1 MPKQN
6 SEDKLAEKLKNI
18 HQGEEEKQAKKTAQ
32 SLGLPFID
40 LMILPIQSEAL
51 ALIDEKTAKIG
62 KIVAIK
68 KEGREIKIALIDP
81 KNETAQ
87 NTIENFK
94 TKGFKTSLFITSSRG
109 LNKAF
114 SFYKNL
120 VEEKE
125 TTGQIEIDEKSL
137 KEFQDKINNFKD
149 LQNLIDEFARGNAF
163 LILEIIIAGALK
175 NNASDIH
182 LESLEK
188 GSLLRYRVDGIL
200 YDAASLEP
208 KIHHFVLSRIKLIS
222 DVIINVKDK
231 PQDGR
236 FTIKLNGFDVE
247 SRVSIIPAPQ
257 GENVV
262 MRILNP
268 ASIEM
273 KLSGLGLRPDILELM
288 KKEIRRPNG
297 MIITTGPTGSG
308 KTTTLYSFLK
318 EIANPKV
325 KVITLEDPIE
335 YHLEHVTQTQV
346 EPERG
351 YTFAQGLRSALRQDP
366 DVMLVGEIRDKE
378 TAEISLQAAL
388 TGHLVF
394 STLHTNDAAGAIP
407 RMLDLGANPVSLA
420 SGLIDVIAQRLVRK
434 LCPECKEKYSPSK
447 EELKKIKEALA
458 SLPEEIKPDLDEQ
471 KTDLFRPAQNGCPH
485 CNHTGFK
492 GRIGVYEI
500 IQVKDSLER
509 LTSQQPTH
517 AQILDLLKKEGF
529 VSMYQDGMIKVLNGE
544 TSLDELESVV
554 GK

>member
-6 SEDKLAEKLKNI
+6 SEEKLAQKLKAI
-18 HQGEEEKQAKKTAQ
+18 HQSQEEAQAQRMAQ
-32 SLGLPFID
+32 TSGLPFID
-40 LMILPIQSEAL
+40 LTILPIQSEAL
-51 ALIDEKTAKIG
+51 AMIDEETAKKG
-62 KIVAIK
+62 KIAAIK
-68 KEGREIKIALIDP
+68 KEGREIKIALADP
-81 KNETAQ
+81 KNETAR
-87 NTIENFK
+87 NAIENLK
-94 TKGFKTSLFITSSRG
+94 EKGFKASLFVTSNHS
-109 LNKAF
+109 LDKAF

-120 VEEKE
+120 VKEKE
-125 TTGQIEIDEKSL
+125 TSGQIQIDEEKL
-137 KEFQDKINNFKD
+137 KEFQQRIKTLGD
-149 LQNLIDEFARGNAF
+149 LQNLIDEFVRGNAF

-188 GSLLRYRVDGIL
+188 GSLVRYRIDGVL
-200 YDAASLEP
+200 YDAASLDA
-208 KIHHFVLSRIKLIS
+208 KTNHFVLSRIKLIS
-222 DVIINVKDK
+222 NVIINVKDK

-236 FTIKLNGFDVE
+236 FTIKLNGFEVE
-247 SRVSIIPAPQ
+247 SRVSIIPAPR

-268 ASIEM
+268 AVVEI
-273 KLSGLGLRPDILELM
+273 KLAGLGLRPDVLKLM
-288 KKEIRRPNG
+288 EAEIRRPNG

-318 EIANPKV
+318 EIASPRV

-335 YHLEHVTQTQV
+335 YHLEHITQTQI

-351 YTFAQGLRSALRQDP
+351 YTFAEGLRSALRQDP

-420 SGLIDVIAQRLVRK
+420 SGLIDIIAQRLVRK
-434 LCPECKEKYSPSK
+434 LCPECKEKYSPF
-447 EELKKIKEALA
+447 EEEIQKIKEAVS
-458 SLPEEIKPDLDEQ
+458 SLPKEIKPDFDEQ
-471 KTDLFRPAQNGCPH
+471 KTSLFRPAKNGCPS

-500 IQVKDSLER
+500 IQVKDELER

-529 VSMYQDGMIKVLNGE
+529 VSMFQDGILKVLEGE
-544 TSLDELESVV
+544 TALEELEGVV
-554 GK
+554 G